1 MTTPTVAEI
10 LPPRQRKRAYVLYS
24 CVAVAIA
31 GALAGFASI
40 AADAPPALIF
50 ASAFV
55 NVVGAGL
62 GLVAAGNTPA
72 PSKETP

>member
-10 LPPRQRKRAYVLYS
+10 LPAKARKRAYLIFS
-24 CVAVAIA
+24 CVSVSIA

-40 AADAPPALIF
+40 AMEAPPVIIF

-62 GLVAAGNTPA
+62 GLVAAGNVTPA
-72 PSKETP
+72 GKDT